1 MDCQVFL
8 YGELTS
14 TTDFPEPMLR
24 VVSLLP
30 PDHGR
35 GLPYDTVTL
44 DHSERR
50 LRRKLLRLTRG
61 DEVMVDFPQTVTLDH
76 NSALELEDGRIAGII
91 AAEELLYA
99 VRGRDTAHLVRLAWH
114 IGNRHTSAQL
124 EADRILIKRDH
135 VLKAMLV
142 GLGAAVTDVA
152 EPFFAEHG
160 AYHSHG
166 DQSHG
171 HALLAR

>member
-1 MDCQVFL
+1 
-8 YGELTS
+8 
-14 TTDFPEPMLR
+14 MLR

-50 LRRKLLRLTRG
+50 LRRKLLRLSQG
-61 DEVMVDFPQTVTLDH
+61 DEVMVDFPQTLTLDH
-76 NSALELEDGRIAGII
+76 GSALELEDGRIAGII
-91 AAEELLYA
+91 AADELLYD
-99 VRGRDTAHLVRLAWH
+99 VRGSDTAHLVRLAWH

-124 EADRILIKRDH
+124 EESRILIKRDH
-135 VLKAMLV
+135 VLKTMLE
-142 GLGAAVTDVA
+142 GLGATVTNVT

-166 DQSHG
+166 DGG